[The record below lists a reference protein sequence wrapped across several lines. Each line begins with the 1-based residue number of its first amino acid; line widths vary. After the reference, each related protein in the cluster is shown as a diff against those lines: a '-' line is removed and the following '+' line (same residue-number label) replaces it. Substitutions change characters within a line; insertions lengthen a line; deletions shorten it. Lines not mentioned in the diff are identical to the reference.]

1 MENIKHQTYQY
12 TTRAH
17 RNPNSGLQTIR
28 RAWFACSGFLS
39 GIRGIFRYY
48 LPLQSEYTLQ
58 KAKPTRSQRFAI
70 GVRSLPIMA
79 VFTVM
84 LLCIAVHCYKLLV
97 LRHPEFEEKAQS
109 HCQSIQSTQG
119 ARGCIYT
126 DDYKLLAGNYF
137 QKDIFIEP
145 KKIPTKYRGQAIK
158 YIAQATHRPEAEIAR
173 MFFEVIDKDVDITL
187 SSDVDSRTAKRIES
201 HGYPHTAIVRN
212 SHIRNKK
219 DRSHLSCTSYSVVFT
234 LPLKIQL
241 EQHMPTM
248 LTIGAELGMNEK
260 EVRAAVNGRHGLA
273 RIKQIKV
280 QAGIDFT
287 DGVTLENNLKKIP
300 RLGKGAFQVK
310 TSIKRIH
317 PQNMLAAPLVGLTDT
332 AEGKGLSGIEELFD
346 AQLQPTSGSNVF
358 LKDGKGRRLPMT
370 ENIRT
375 TLPMNGDD
383 IFLTINSGI
392 QNIAEEE
399 LVKAIP
405 DVKPDRAYAVMM
417 QPRTGAI
424 MALTQ
429 YPTFDPNKRD
439 EVEDPAGFGFLP
451 LTETFEPGSIMK
463 GVSLSCGMS
472 EGVINLNT
480 MFFCENG
487 YWSSAKLHDT
497 HRNENLSVTEIIMHS
512 SNIGTAK
519 AAIDLGAYKL
529 FRGLTGFGFGKR
541 TRLGFYPAGQAPIFF
556 RKEASGIFRPLE
568 RWDKLSI
575 TRFPIGQGIS
585 VTPFQ
590 MLQAYSAIA
599 NNGIMM
605 QPYIVDRIL
614 SHDGTMTT
622 SIPRVKGRPISASA
636 AKQMTEALKTVPTKE
651 GTARRAAIEGY
662 TVAGKTGTSE
672 IWDSEAHRYD
682 QQKVVASFI
691 GFVPADAP
699 EFVLLVTF
707 VNPKPKRHG
716 GTIAGPVFSKIG
728 ARTLEYLQIP
738 NDHQED
744 IVQENQLIKNQQETT
759 KKR

>member
-12 TTRAH
+12 TSHAR
-17 RNPNSGLQTIR
+17 RSSNSGLQTIR
-28 RAWFACSGFLS
+28 HAWNICSDLLG
-39 GIRGIFRYY
+39 GIRGIFHQY
-48 LPLQSEYTLQ
+48 LPLQSEYNLQ

-84 LLCIAVHCYKLLV
+84 LMCIAVHCYKLLV

-126 DDYKLLAGNYF
+126 IDNKLLAGNYF

-145 KKIPTKYRGQAIK
+145 KKIPTKFRGQAIK
-158 YIAQATHRPEAEIAR
+158 DIAQATHRPEAEIAR
-173 MFFEVIDKDVDITL
+173 MFFEIIDKDVDITL

-201 HGYPHTAIVRN
+201 HGYPHTAIIRN

-219 DRSHLSCTSYSVVFT
+219 DRSQLSCTSYSVVFT

-248 LTIGAELGMNEK
+248 LTIGAELGMSEK
-260 EVRAAVNGRHGLA
+260 AVRTAVNGRHGLA

-280 QAGIDFT
+280 DSGIDFI

-300 RLGKGAFQVK
+300 HLGKGAFQVK

-317 PQNMLAAPLVGLTDT
+317 PQDTLAAPLVGLTDT
-332 AEGKGLSGIEELFD
+332 SEGKGLSGIEELFD

-358 LKDGKGRRLPMT
+358 LKDGKGRRLPMM

-399 LVKAIP
+399 LAKAIP
-405 DVKPDRAYAVMM
+405 EVKPDRAYAVMM
-417 QPRTGAI
+417 HPRTGAI

-463 GVSLSCGMS
+463 GVSLSCGIS
-472 EGVINLNT
+472 EGIIDLNT
-480 MFFCENG
+480 VFFCEYG

-497 HRNENLSVTEIIMHS
+497 HRNENLTVTEIIMHS

-519 AAIDLGAYKL
+519 AAIDLGAYRL

-541 TRLGFYPAGQAPIFF
+541 TRLGFYPAGQAPTFF

-590 MLQAYSAIA
+590 MIQAYSAIA

-672 IWDSEAHRYD
+672 IWDSETHRYD

-691 GFVPADAP
+691 GFAPADAP

-738 NDHQED
+738 ADHQED
-744 IVQENQLIKNQQETT
+744 IVMGNQLIKNQQ
-759 KKR
+759 